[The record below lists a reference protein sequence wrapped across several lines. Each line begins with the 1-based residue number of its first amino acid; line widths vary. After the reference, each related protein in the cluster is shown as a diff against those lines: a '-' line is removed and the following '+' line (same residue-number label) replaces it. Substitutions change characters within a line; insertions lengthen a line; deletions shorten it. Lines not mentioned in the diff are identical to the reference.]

1 MADAK
6 IKILFLAAN
15 PTNETRLRLGAEST
29 KIKEALQLSS
39 ARDQFIFAEN
49 HAVRVDS
56 LMRLVLQEDPHIVHF
71 SGHGSNEG
79 ALIFEDHI
87 GNAMEADPVG
97 IANLFKLAG
106 ENTRLIV
113 LNACYSRRQANEL
126 AKHVDAVIG
135 MDSAILDETAV
146 AFSIGLYEALGE
158 RRDVNRSF
166 ELAKTYVQL
175 QSLPD
180 AELPQL
186 IERKGVPASSISL
199 LPQYPQ

>member
-56 LMRLVLQEDPHIVHF
+56 LMRLVLREDPHIVHF

-126 AKHVDAVIG
+126 ATRGCCHRDG
-135 MDSAILDETAV
+135 QRHP
-146 AFSIGLYEALGE
+146 
-158 RRDVNRSF
+158 RRDSSCLFHRSLRSF
-166 ELAKTYVQL
+166 GRTSRRK
-175 QSLPD
+175 SLF
-180 AELPQL
+180 
-186 IERKGVPASSISL
+186 
-199 LPQYPQ
+199 